1 MGTKLRRVQMLL
13 EPDQHRALAA
23 FAEEQDKSVA
33 EVTRQVIDLGLSIME
48 AEKVFAQRKEA
59 LRKADALRQAM
70 RDHRGGPI
78 EVDVVRDLREMREN
92 RDEHILGRGD

>member
-1 MGTKLRRVQMLL
+1 MLL
-13 EPDQHRALAA
+13 EPDQHRALSA

-33 EVTRQVIDLGLSIME
+33 EVTRQVIDLGLSAME
-48 AEKVFAQRKEA
+48 TGKAFAKREEA

-70 RDHRGGPI
+70 RDQRGGPI
-78 EVDVVRDLREMREN
+78 EVDVVKDLREMREN